1 MMQLAQIRR
10 CLEGWVPS
18 ALATCSADG
27 SPNITYVSQV
37 HYVDAC
43 HLALTFQ
50 FFNKTRRN
58 ILANPQTTLFVIDPV
73 TTAQYRLAL
82 LYKRTEESGALFERM
97 KAQLAGIASKTGMEN
112 VFRLRGADI
121 YQVMDIEAVPSKLL
135 SPPEPQRNLL
145 FELRNS
151 IDCISGALDLSE
163 LFERTLLK
171 LTRQLGVDQAM
182 ILLPEANAQK
192 LYAVATHGYSQSGI
206 GSEVPMG
213 YGVIGTAAKFL
224 TPIRITHMASEYT
237 YLHAMRE
244 YLHNEQDSAALET
257 RIPFP
262 GLPQP
267 QSQMA
272 VPILDGETLLGVI
285 YVESLK
291 DEYFH
296 FEDEDAL
303 SCLAQF
309 LAQMM
314 VKLQT
319 VECLG
324 SSTLTTVEITKT
336 NQNNVPDEFTNS
348 DTAKTSLCVNTN
360 NAEKPVLIR
369 YFRQNHSVFIDQDYL
384 IKGLAGAILWR
395 LLQLHCGEGRN
406 QFSNR
411 ELRLDQQLQMPDID
425 DNLEARLILLR
436 RRLEERCNFMHI
448 EKVGRGNF
456 KLVLSSRI
464 ELIQMDGN

>member
-1 MMQLAQIRR
+1 MQLAQIRR

-18 ALATCSADG
+18 TLATCSADG

-37 HYVDAC
+37 HYVDAR

-58 ILANPQTTLFVIDPV
+58 ILANPQATLLVIDPV
-73 TTAQYRLAL
+73 TAAQYRLAL
-82 LYKRTEESGALFERM
+82 LYKRTEESGPLFERM

-121 YQVMDIEAVPSKLL
+121 YQVMDIEAVPGKPL

-151 IDCISGALDLSE
+151 IDYISSAQDLSE

-171 LTRQLGVDQAM
+171 LTQQLGVDQAM
-182 ILLPEANAQK
+182 LLLAETTAQK
-192 LYAVATHGYSQSGI
+192 LYAVATHGYAQSGI

-213 YGVIGTAAKFL
+213 YGVIGTAAKYR

-244 YLHNEQDSAALET
+244 YLHNEHDSAALET

-272 VPILDGETLLGVI
+272 MPILDGDKLLGVI
-285 YVESLK
+285 YVESPK
-291 DEYFH
+291 DEYFD

-303 SCLAQF
+303 CCLAQF
-309 LAQMM
+309 LAQLML
-314 VKLQT
+314 KLQT
-319 VECLG
+319 AECLG
-324 SSTLTTVEITKT
+324 SSTLAKTET
-336 NQNNVPDEFTNS
+336 NQISGPDGLTHKAPN
-348 DTAKTSLCVNTN
+348 KTPLCLKTDNT
-360 NAEKPVLIR
+360 EKSVMIR

-395 LLQLHCGEGRN
+395 LLQLYCTEGRN

-411 ELRLDQQLQMPDID
+411 ELRLDQQLHMPDID

-448 EKVGRGNF
+448 EKVARGNF
-456 KLVLSSRI
+456 KLALSSPI